1 MLTNTTTN
9 LTTHTLHPSC
19 DVEQSKEIE
28 STSFPCTT
36 QAVCKHLSYN
46 VLRNA
51 FNFSYAILSNEEYKI
66 NEGEC
71 PRRQGR

>member
-1 MLTNTTTN
+1 M
-9 LTTHTLHPSC
+9 HH
-19 DVEQSKEIE
+19 
-28 STSFPCTT
+28 
-36 QAVCKHLSYN
+36 VCKHLSYN

-66 NEGEC
+66 NEEEC